1 MKYVIIGNS
10 ASGTSAIEGI
20 REQDPGGQITIISEE
35 EHPNYSRPL
44 ISYLL
49 GKKILPEEISF
60 RDEDFYRENAVQLML
75 GVRARQLDIENS
87 QVVLSTGRKLPFD
100 KLLIATGGIPIVPE
114 VAGRDLDGVYTF
126 LTLSDSRR
134 IAAHIEAN
142 GVKEAVVIGGGLI
155 GLKAAEALIELDIR
169 VTIVELADRILSTTF
184 DHEASHIIQ
193 EALAG
198 IGCRV
203 ITGCTIDEIKGTA
216 GRVTSAVTRSG
227 EKLAAG
233 EELAAGLIV
242 TAIGVRPNI
251 QLAGETPL
259 LTRRGILVDPR
270 MRTNVDGIYAAGD
283 CCEADTLLGKG
294 QQTIAIWPIAVKQ
307 GVIAGCN
314 MAGGSREY
322 PGGLAMNS
330 VELCGIA
337 TISVGLAAV
346 DEGEGYEVIRYRDE
360 KSDVYKKVVLRD
372 NKIVGA
378 VFVGD
383 IRRAGIYTGLIK
395 DGVDTS
401 PFREHLLRDDFG
413 LLNLPSEYRT
423 HLVTREGIEV

>member
-20 REQDPGGQITIISEE
+20 REQDPGGQITVISEE

-49 GKKILPEEISF
+49 GKKVLPEEVSF
-60 RDEDFYRENAVQLML
+60 RGEDFYRENTVELML
-75 GVRARQLDIENS
+75 GVRAEQLDIENS
-87 QVVLSTGRKLPFD
+87 QVVLSTGLKLPFD
-100 KLLIATGGIPIVPE
+100 KLLVATGGIAVVPE

-134 IAAHIEAN
+134 IAAHIETH

-169 VTIVELADRILSTTF
+169 VTTVELADRILSTTF
-184 DHEASHIIQ
+184 DHEASHIIE

-203 ITGCTIDEIKGTA
+203 ITGCTIDEIRGTA
-216 GRVTSAVTRSG
+216 GRVTSTITSS
-227 EKLAAG
+227 G
-233 EELAAGLIV
+233 EELAAGVVV

-251 QLAGETPL
+251 QLAAETPL

-270 MRTNVDGIYAAGD
+270 MRTNVDNIYAAGD
-283 CCEADTLLGKG
+283 CCEANTLLGNG

-307 GVIAGCN
+307 GHIAGCN
-314 MAGGSREY
+314 MAGGSRMY

-337 TISVGLAAV
+337 TVSVGLAAV
-346 DEGEGYEVIRYRDE
+346 DEGKGYEVLRYRDE
-360 KSDVYKKVVLRD
+360 KSDVYRKVVLRD
-372 NKIVGA
+372 NRIVGA
-378 VFVGD
+378 LFVGD

-395 DGVDTS
+395 GRVDTS

-413 LLNLPSEYRT
+413 LINLPSEYRT
-423 HLVTREGIEV
+423 HLVTGEGIEV